1 MHLFVRE
8 IQVREAYGLG
18 LEICPWIVELGHC
31 RCSTQNNNNNNTM
44 ELRWQRCLHYSCT
57 RNALVVVSAGD
68 SKICVP
74 QIFDSTLSDTDR
86 RKTCLPRLCA
96 FNHMWGLHTNRQ
108 QVQQLEFRP
117 GQKPGVLDLY
127 HFANEL
133 KTMISTWYFHSL
145 YINSGDVFPRT
156 MSFQLLKSLLFFV
169 PTQGWAW
176 TLWNR

>member
-1 MHLFVRE
+1 MLLLQNKDSKSFNPMHLFVRE

-31 RCSTQNNNNNNTM
+31 RCSTQNNNNNTM

-68 SKICVP
+68 SNVCVP

-96 FNHMWGLHTNRQ
+96 FKVSTCGVSTQTVSRCSSSSFTLDKN
-108 QVQQLEFRP
+108 LESWIFTIL
-117 GQKPGVLDLY
+117 QM
-127 HFANEL
+127 N
-133 KTMISTWYFHSL
+133 
-145 YINSGDVFPRT
+145 
-156 MSFQLLKSLLFFV
+156 
-169 PTQGWAW
+169 
-176 TLWNR
+176 